1 MNLKVESDYR
11 DHTSEASVK
20 VSSRTNNR
28 NPVKTPPALKV
39 SSLSHGG
46 NGDS

>member
-1 MNLKVESDYR
+1 MNLEMVSDYR
-11 DHTSEASVK
+11 DHPTEAFVK
-20 VSSRTNNR
+20 VSSRSNNR
-28 NPVKTPPALKV
+28 NPVKTPPALQV